1 MTPRDLTQ
9 ADLDYF
15 SELNPRAVVYSADN
29 EHVDPVQAIVT
40 EGIESGFVRHVR
52 VPWVLDEIDLANLA
66 KGGTLWL
73 TALGELPA
81 HYLHVQPP
89 HLKDTA

>member
-29 EHVDPVQAIVT
+29 EYVDPVAAIVT
-40 EGIESGFVRHVR
+40 EGFMRHVR
-52 VPWVLDEIDLANLA
+52 VPWVLDEVDLVHLA
-66 KGGTLWL
+66 KGGTLWF

-89 HLKDTA
+89 HESDGSSG